1 MSHFTVSQ
9 KLTQCKFRKK
19 NIASVN
25 IGRGIYVFELV
36 FLFYL
41 DIYPGEELLDC
52 MVVLFLIF

>member
-9 KLTQCKFRKK
+9 KLTQYKFRKK

-36 FLFYL
+36 FLF
-41 DIYPGEELLDC
+41 
-52 MVVLFLIF
+52 LFLCFLSVPVCSECTLY